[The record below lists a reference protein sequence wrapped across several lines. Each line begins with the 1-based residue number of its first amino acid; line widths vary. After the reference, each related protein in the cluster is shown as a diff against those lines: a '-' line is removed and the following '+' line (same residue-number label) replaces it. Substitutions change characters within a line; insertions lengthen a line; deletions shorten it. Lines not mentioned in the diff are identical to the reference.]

1 MNLKFHMDRI
11 RQKTFARILI
21 VLMLMT
27 PLTGM
32 AMQWSVHSQEMNHS
46 DVMQMM
52 QQDHEQM
59 AQKNCKMSSDCQD
72 MCNSAQNCSSTSIS
86 LLNGFTSTIFPIANG
101 SHFSS
106 AQSLQFSLVLSEL
119 YRPPRA

>member
-1 MNLKFHMDRI
+1 MDRI
-11 RQKTFARILI
+11 KQKTFARILI

-27 PLTGM
+27 PLTDM
-32 AMQWSVHSQEMNHS
+32 AMQWSAQSNEMNHS
-46 DVMQMM
+46 DTMQMM

-59 AQKNCKMSSDCQD
+59 VQKDCKMNSDCQD
-72 MCNSAQNCSSTSIS
+72 MCNSTENCSSTSIS
-86 LLNGFTSTIFPIANG
+86 LFNGFTSTIFPIAKGN
-101 SHFSS
+101 HFNS